1 MQRRGSSSQ
10 TAVAEFK
17 LSARAEA
24 DLIEI
29 YQYTEGTY
37 GTYQAEAYVAGLER
51 TFDLLAHFPR
61 MGAAIDEIAAGCRRF
76 RFQAHVVFYSEQP
89 SHVIIRA
96 VLHHS
101 RQIRPGL
108 FD

>member
-1 MQRRGSSSQ
+1 
-10 TAVAEFK
+10 VAEFR
-17 LSARAEA
+17 LSARAES
-24 DLIEI
+24 DLVEI
-29 YQYTEGTY
+29 YQYTESTY
-37 GTYQAEAYVAGLER
+37 GAYQAEAYIAGLER

-61 MGAAIDEIAAGCRRF
+61 MGVAIEEIAAGCRRF

-89 SHVIIRA
+89 GRVIIRA
-96 VLHHS
+96 VLHQS